1 MAQQRKTDVVGDAL
15 QYVPRASVLVLRL
28 CGVESKTKNDKEY
41 FARTIGSTVLS
52 TGIVWGLKSSINS
65 WRPDHTDQRSFPSG
79 HSAMAFGGA
88 HLLHK
93 EYGQHSPWI
102 SIGGYAVAATVAV
115 SRVAR
120 DRHHW
125 YDVTAG
131 AAIGILSTE
140 LVYFSTKKLFPHKE
154 TTISMGSDCLTVNV
168 RF

>member
-1 MAQQRKTDVVGDAL
+1 MAQHQKKDVVGDVV
-15 QYVPRASVLVLRL
+15 QYVPRLAVFALRMS
-28 CGVESKTKNDKEY
+28 GVEGKTTDNKEY
-41 FARTIGSTVLS
+41 YVRTIGSTLLPI
-52 TGIVWGLKSSINS
+52 GIVWGMKSSINS

-102 SIGGYAVAATVAV
+102 SIGGYAVATTVAV